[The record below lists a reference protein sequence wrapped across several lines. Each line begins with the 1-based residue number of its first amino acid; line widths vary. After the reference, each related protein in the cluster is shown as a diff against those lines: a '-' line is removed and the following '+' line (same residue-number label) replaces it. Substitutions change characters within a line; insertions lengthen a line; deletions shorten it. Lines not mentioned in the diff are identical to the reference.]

1 MSTPTDQWQKLAEV
15 TRILREPGGCSWDR
29 AQDERSMR
37 AYLLE
42 ESYEVIE
49 AVNRGDIPGIREEL
63 GDIMFL
69 VFFYSRLYEE
79 KGDFSLKDVLGD
91 VADKLIRRHPHVFGT
106 NQTNDVAQILSN
118 WEKIKVEEKG
128 KPAPGLPKEGFLPA
142 LMRAYKVQEKA
153 ARKGFDWKYL
163 EDVIPAL
170 ESEVIEFKEAARNES
185 AVRQEDELGDILFT
199 IVNCFRHLQIEPEVA
214 LHRAIDKFQERFKK
228 MQTIAG
234 EGFDDLPLEEKE
246 KLWQKSK

>member
-1 MSTPTDQWQKLAEV
+1 
-15 TRILREPGGCSWDR
+15 
-29 AQDERSMR
+29 MR

-49 AVNRGDIPGIREEL
+49 AVNRGDSVGIREEL

-69 VFFYSRLYEE
+69 VFFYARLYEE
-79 KGDFSLKDVLGD
+79 KGDFSLKDILGD
-91 VADKLIRRHPHVFGT
+91 VADKLIRRHPHVFG
-106 NQTNDVAQILSN
+106 NSQTDDVAQILTN

-128 KPAPGLPKEGFLPA
+128 NVEPGLPRESFLPA

-153 ARKGFDWKYL
+153 ARKGFDWEHL

-170 ESEVIEFKEAARNES
+170 ESEIIEFKEAARNEGE
-185 AVRQEDELGDILFT
+185 ARQEDELGDILFT
-199 IVNCFRHLQIEPEVA
+199 IVNCFRHLKIEPEIA
-214 LHRAIDKFQERFKK
+214 LHRAIDKFQDRFKK

-234 EGFDDLPLEEKE
+234 DGFDALSLEEKE

>member
-1 MSTPTDQWQKLAEV
+1 
-15 TRILREPGGCSWDR
+15 
-29 AQDERSMR
+29 MR

-49 AVNRGDIPGIREEL
+49 AVNRGDVAGIREEL

-79 KGDFSLKDVLGD
+79 KGEFSLQEVLGD
-91 VADKLIRRHPHVFGT
+91 VADKLIRRHPHVFGN
-106 NQTNDVAQILSN
+106 NQTSDVAQILSN
-118 WEKIKVEEKG
+118 WEKIKIEEKG
-128 KPAPGLPKEGFLPA
+128 KPASGLPRESFLPA

-153 ARKGFDWKYL
+153 ARKGFDWKHL

-170 ESEVIEFKEAARNES
+170 ESEVIEFKEAAQTES
-185 AVRQEDELGDILFT
+185 EARQEDELGDILFT
-199 IVNCFRHLQIEPEVA
+199 IVNCFRHLQIEPEIA
-214 LHRAIDKFQERFKK
+214 LHRAIDKFQDRFKK
-228 MQTIAG
+228 MVSLAG
-234 EGFDDLPLEEKE
+234 EGFDNLPLEEKE